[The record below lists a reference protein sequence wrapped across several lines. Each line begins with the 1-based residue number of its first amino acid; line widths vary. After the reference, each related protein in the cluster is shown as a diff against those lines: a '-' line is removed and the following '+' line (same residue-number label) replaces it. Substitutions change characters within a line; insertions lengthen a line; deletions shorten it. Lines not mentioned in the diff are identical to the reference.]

1 MDYDAQLLKSL
12 SETGQLLRRDAIEMI
27 YHAKSG
33 HPGGSLSAAD
43 LISVLFF
50 HYLRIDPLNPF
61 WPDRDR
67 FILSK
72 GHAAPVLYAALAR
85 RGFFPVNELS
95 TFRSFGSRLQ
105 GHPDRLKTPGVEM
118 STGAL
123 GHGISIGVGLA
134 FALNLDKLS
143 GNVIVLIGDGECQA
157 GVIWEGIMAASKY
170 KLSNLTVILDY
181 NSVQLD
187 GSVHEIMPLEPLAA
201 KWMDFDWNVI
211 EIDGHK
217 ISHILNALDKTRRN
231 IGRPTVIIAHTVKG
245 KGVSFMENKST
256 WHGRAPTDSEY
267 TQAIAELSSEVAL
280 NE

>member
-1 MDYDAQLLKSL
+1 
-12 SETGQLLRRDAIEMI
+12 
-27 YHAKSG
+27 
-33 HPGGSLSAAD
+33 
-43 LISVLFF
+43 
-50 HYLRIDPLNPF
+50 
-61 WPDRDR
+61 
-67 FILSK
+67 
-72 GHAAPVLYAALAR
+72 
-85 RGFFPVNELS
+85 
-95 TFRSFGSRLQ
+95 
-105 GHPDRLKTPGVEM
+105 M